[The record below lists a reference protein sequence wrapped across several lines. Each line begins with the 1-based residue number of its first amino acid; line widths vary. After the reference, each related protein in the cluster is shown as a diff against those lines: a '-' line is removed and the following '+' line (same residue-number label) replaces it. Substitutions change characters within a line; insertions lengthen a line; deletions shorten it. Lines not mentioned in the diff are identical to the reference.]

1 MSDIQFASRAVGS
14 AAACQDRAGVFMSR
28 NALVLV
34 VADGAGGVARG
45 EHAAEALVRQ
55 VEAHAASVA
64 EAIDPIAWVTVLK
77 ECDAALSRDR
87 RGGETTA
94 VICAIDSEG
103 RCGGASVGDSRA
115 WFVNASPVLDLTIN
129 QKRKPLIGSGR
140 ASPAP
145 FFQSRTPPGTLLLGT
160 DGLFNYVAPARI
172 VKCLEQSN
180 LGEAIDLLLDAARV
194 ATGALQ
200 DDVGIAISRHAT
212 PSSRLQAQAS
222 QL

>member
-14 AAACQDRAGVFMSR
+14 AATCQDRAGVFMSR
-28 NALVLV
+28 NALILV
-34 VADGAGGVARG
+34 VADGAGGVTGG
-45 EHAAEALVRQ
+45 EHAAESLVRR
-55 VEAHAASVA
+55 VETHAASVA
-64 EAIDPIAWVTVLK
+64 EAIDPIGWVTLLR
-77 ECDAALSRDR
+77 ECDAELCRDR

-115 WFVNASPVLDLTIN
+115 WFVSASDVLDLTTN

-145 FFQSRTPPGTLLLGT
+145 FFQSRTPLGTLLLGT
-160 DGLFNYVAPARI
+160 DGLFNYVSRARI
-172 VKCLEQSN
+172 AECLEGAS
-180 LGEAIDLLLDAARV
+180 LAEAIELLLDAARA

-212 PSSRLQAQAS
+212 SSSRFGAHVSKL
-222 QL
+222 